1 MASNPLATTTG
12 FVSGIGITFMDGSAA
27 DSVGGA
33 TVQMAD
39 TLFGWTGIPIF
50 QAENA
55 EPLFGNQE
63 AFNNGQTVGVVWGT
77 ANNVALL
84 WYSVYNLP
92 ANIQGL
98 TNATG
103 SLVVTTTEGLQIV
116 VGGTATFEAAVPV
129 VVNGAIAIDAT
140 VALATGAPNVPPSG
154 YEVSTQSVVVYNEGL
169 PVLSKCDIAED
180 IAKAEQAAKQMKRLS
195 SGEIKKLQQAG
206 FDPHDLKPNSKYDL
220 FKDKNGN
227 IFVKPKDGSG
237 PGDLTDININNLP
250 KP

>member
-1 MASNPLATTTG
+1 
-12 FVSGIGITFMDGSAA
+12 
-27 DSVGGA
+27 
-33 TVQMAD
+33 
-39 TLFGWTGIPIF
+39 
-50 QAENA
+50 
-55 EPLFGNQE
+55 
-63 AFNNGQTVGVVWGT
+63 
-77 ANNVALL
+77 
-84 WYSVYNLP
+84 
-92 ANIQGL
+92 
-98 TNATG
+98 
-103 SLVVTTTEGLQIV
+103 
-116 VGGTATFEAAVPV
+116 
-129 VVNGAIAIDAT
+129 
-140 VALATGAPNVPPSG
+140 
-154 YEVSTQSVVVYNEGL
+154 VSTQSVVVYNEGL